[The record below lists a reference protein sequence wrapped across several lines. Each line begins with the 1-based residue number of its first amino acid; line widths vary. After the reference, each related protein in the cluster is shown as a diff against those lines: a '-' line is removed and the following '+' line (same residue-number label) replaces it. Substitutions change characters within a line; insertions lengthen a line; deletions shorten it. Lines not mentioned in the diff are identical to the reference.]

1 MKVYSGK
8 VGIFRK
14 VSRIRNLR
22 PCSKK
27 GFLCEDEPLKGQ
39 TLFLTDGVTAIF
51 TVSGLTGKY
60 DNGYWKTSCTD

>member
-14 VSRIRNLR
+14 VSRPRNLR
-22 PCSKK
+22 PCSKR
-27 GFLCEDEPLKGQ
+27 GFLCKDGPLQGQ
-39 TLFLTDGVTAIF
+39 TLFLTDGVTAVF

-60 DNGYWKTSCTD
+60 DNGCWKSACTE